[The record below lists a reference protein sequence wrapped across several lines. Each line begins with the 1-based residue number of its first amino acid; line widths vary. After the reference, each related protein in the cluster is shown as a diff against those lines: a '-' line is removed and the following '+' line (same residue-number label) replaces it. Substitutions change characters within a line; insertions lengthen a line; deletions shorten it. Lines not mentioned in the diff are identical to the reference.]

1 MYTNV
6 KVNISHNQKQKLR
19 KALASGSDL
28 SLRLSQDNL
37 VGEDLIALTQSQCNK
52 LKKAHENGKGVTITM
67 SNAQIAHNMKV
78 RGGIL
83 PLLAGL
89 ASQAI
94 PFLPAQFYQHWV
106 LEHYPV

>member
-1 MYTNV
+1 MYTN
-6 KVNISHNQKQKLR
+6 VNISHNQKQRLR

-28 SLRLSQDNL
+28 SLQLSHDDL

-52 LKKAHENGKGVTITM
+52 LKKAHETGKGVTISM

-89 ASQAI
+89 SLI
-94 PFLPAQFYQHWV
+94 HI
-106 LEHYPV
+106 